1 MSVWRNSGE
10 ISCAA
15 VAFCRILSTPLAT
28 GPGADATIAATS
40 AGDAC
45 SRSPDSN
52 QLIVL
57 DPPTLV
63 ICIWVL
69 GPHAPLAGETNLPSG
84 SVKPGTPLAVA
95 GTIDG
100 EGTVETGPSAEIAGA
115 AAVDVAVAVDV
126 EVAAAAAAI
135 DVKAA
140 AGEAGATR
148 NEDVVRVPGP
158 GSEASAAIADAGL
171 DGRFVVGSRPVDR
184 EVPLLRTAPSLKS
197 GADRRTCAG

>member
-100 EGTVETGPSAEIAGA
+100 EGTVETGPGAEIAGA
-115 AAVDVAVAVDV
+115 VAVDGAGDV

-148 NEDVVRVPGP
+148 NEDVARVPGP